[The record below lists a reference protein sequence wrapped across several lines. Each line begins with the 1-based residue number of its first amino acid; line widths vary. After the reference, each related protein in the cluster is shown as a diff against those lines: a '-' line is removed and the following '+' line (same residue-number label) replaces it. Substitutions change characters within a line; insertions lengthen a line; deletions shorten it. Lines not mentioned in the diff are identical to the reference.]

1 MLYGLQESD
10 VEKIINVFKVNKNID
25 KAILFGS
32 RAIKKFSEGS
42 DIDIAIKGNN
52 LKLNDILDISIAI
65 DELYLPYK
73 FDIVIYDRIKEPAL
87 LEHIDRVGII
97 LFSKQNKETNK

>member
-10 VEKIINVFKVNKNID
+10 VEKIINVFKVNINID

-32 RAIKKFSEGS
+32 RAIEKYFDGS
-42 DIDIAIKGNN
+42 DIDIAIKGKN
-52 LKLNDILDISIAI
+52 LNLNDILDVSIEL

-73 FDIVIYDRIKEPAL
+73 FDVVIYDRIKESAL
-87 LEHIDRVGII
+87 LDHINRVGIV
-97 LFSKQNKETNK
+97 LFNKQNKETNK